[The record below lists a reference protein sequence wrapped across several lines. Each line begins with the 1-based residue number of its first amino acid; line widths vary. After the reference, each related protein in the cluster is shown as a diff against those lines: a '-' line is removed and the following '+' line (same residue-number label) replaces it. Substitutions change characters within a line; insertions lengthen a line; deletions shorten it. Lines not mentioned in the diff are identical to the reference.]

1 MRNRKKY
8 IEDEILSEEMEDET
22 EEEEMDESEDEMD
35 ESEDEDTSSSPGKK
49 AAGFVDFDVNGMGSM
64 DANGGRVF
72 IQTDPRLDPNMA
84 KLAPYN
90 QMTIAPPKV
99 SPVQMKEAFDA
110 IFADASLSEEV
121 VNKLQTVFVAA
132 LNEKVEEHAKNTTK
146 ILAEQYEKNLEIMAG
161 TLAEKLDE
169 YLGYVVEEWMTEN
182 KVEVERGIKTQVA
195 ENFIRGLKNLF
206 EAHYIDVPEEKYNL
220 VDELFEQN
228 DELTRT
234 MNKVINENMNL
245 KKESVAN
252 KISSIFLEE
261 CHGLTDTQVEKLG
274 SLAKGLDFDGED
286 SFRGKLQSL
295 KEAYFFRKQEARP
308 ASVAPVASPV
318 MDLHEMVQPSAPTID
333 NETVAQVARAMS
345 RHIKK

>member
-1 MRNRKKY
+1 MK
-8 IEDEILSEEMEDET
+8 
-22 EEEEMDESEDEMD
+22 
-35 ESEDEDTSSSPGKK
+35 
-49 AAGFVDFDVNGMGSM
+49 
-64 DANGGRVF
+64 
-72 IQTDPRLDPNMA
+72 RL
-84 KLAPYN
+84 KSTLR
-90 QMTIAPPKV
+90 
-99 SPVQMKEAFDA
+99 
-110 IFADASLSEEV
+110 
-121 VNKLQTVFVAA
+121 
-132 LNEKVEEHAKNTTK
+132 
-146 ILAEQYEKNLEIMAG
+146 